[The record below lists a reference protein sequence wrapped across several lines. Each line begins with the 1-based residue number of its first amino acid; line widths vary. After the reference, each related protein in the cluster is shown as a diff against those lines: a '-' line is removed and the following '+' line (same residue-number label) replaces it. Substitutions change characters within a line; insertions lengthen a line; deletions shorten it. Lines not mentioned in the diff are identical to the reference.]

1 MGVNRP
7 WDLAIMNL
15 HQRIAAYDRKL
26 TKTEQR
32 LVEDMQARYPQ
43 GLLESATALA
53 RRVGTS
59 ASTVVRLLAKLGYD
73 SYAQAQMQ
81 ARAELTALLAS
92 PGERADA
99 VSVDNPSA
107 QACLR
112 NALLH
117 DQHNLETTFAAIDV
131 AAFEA
136 AVRLLTQRRAR
147 VHVLGLRQA
156 APLANHMALYLNLC
170 LPDVK
175 AMAASGPLF
184 LEDQLLWLQPH
195 DVLLA
200 FTFRRYSVAAA
211 NAVKVFRERGGKVV
225 LITDSAAAP
234 AAAQAHHVLLP
245 RTSSASPFDSHVAA
259 LSICNALLAA
269 VALRRKKELAAT
281 LERGEAL
288 WDSQW
293 IHPPAR

>member
-1 MGVNRP
+1 MPGTLESARIV
-7 WDLAIMNL
+7 NL
-15 HQRIAAYDRKL
+15 HQRIAAYDKKL
-26 TKTEQR
+26 TKTERR

-53 RRVGTS
+53 RNVGTS

-81 ARAELTALLAS
+81 ARAELTARLAS

-156 APLANHMALYLNLC
+156 APLASHMALYLNLC
-170 LPDVK
+170 LPGVR

-184 LEDQLLWLQPH
+184 LEDQLLWLDEQ

-211 NAVKVFRERGGKVV
+211 HAVKVFRERGGKVV
-225 LITDSAAAP
+225 LVTDSAAAP
-234 AAAQAHHVLLP
+234 AAAQAHHVLLA

-288 WDSQW
+288 WDAQW

>member
-1 MGVNRP
+1 MPGTLESARIV
-7 WDLAIMNL
+7 NL
-15 HQRIAAYDRKL
+15 HQRIAAYDKKL
-26 TKTEQR
+26 TKTERR

-53 RRVGTS
+53 RNVGTS

-81 ARAELTALLAS
+81 ARAELTARLAS

-117 DQHNLETTFAAIDV
+117 DQHNLETTFAAIDA

-156 APLANHMALYLNLC
+156 APLASHMALYLNLC
-170 LPDVK
+170 LPGVR
-175 AMAASGPLF
+175 AMTASGPLF
-184 LEDQLLWLQPH
+184 LEDQLLWLDEQ

-225 LITDSAAAP
+225 LVTDSAAAP
-234 AAAQAHHVLLP
+234 AAAQAHHVLLA

-288 WDSQW
+288 WDTQW

>member
-1 MGVNRP
+1 MESARIV
-7 WDLAIMNL
+7 NL
-15 HQRIAAYDRKL
+15 HQRIAAYDKKL
-26 TKTEQR
+26 TKTER
-32 LVEDMQARYPQ
+32 LVVEEMQSRYPQ

-53 RRVGTS
+53 RKVGTS

-81 ARAELTALLAS
+81 ARVEVTALLAS

-117 DQHNLETTFAAIDV
+117 DQHNLEATFASIDV

-136 AVRLLTQRRAR
+136 AVRLLTQRKAR

-156 APLANHMALYLNLC
+156 APLAGHAALYLNLC
-170 LPDVK
+170 LPGVK
-175 AMAASGPLF
+175 AMTTAGPLF
-184 LEDQLLWLQPH
+184 LEDQLLWLDEH
-195 DVLLA
+195 DVLLVY
-200 FTFRRYSVAAA
+200 TFRRYSAAVA

-225 LITDSAAAP
+225 LITDSASAPVAAL
-234 AAAQAHHVLLP
+234 AHHVLLA
-245 RTSSASPFDSHVAA
+245 RTSSASPFDSYTAA
-259 LSICNALLAA
+259 MSVSNALLAA
-269 VALRRKKELAAT
+269 VALRRKKELAET